1 MKNKFFGKNISPDCS
16 YCENSFFEQG
26 IVACSKSKHIKDGKC
41 RAFKIHKGDQSL
53 EPACEESRCIA
64 KSRFEILSVI
74 CFGGFLPPPR

>member
-41 RAFKIHKGDQSL
+41 RAFSYDPLMRVPANLSL
-53 EPACEESRCIA
+53 QGNYSA
-64 KSRFEILSVI
+64 KDFML
-74 CFGGFLPPPR
+74 